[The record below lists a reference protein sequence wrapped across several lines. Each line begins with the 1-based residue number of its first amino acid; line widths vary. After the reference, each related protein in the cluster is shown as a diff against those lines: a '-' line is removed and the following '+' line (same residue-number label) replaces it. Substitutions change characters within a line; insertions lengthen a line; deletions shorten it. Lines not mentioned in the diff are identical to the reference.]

1 MMERYPLRY
10 GNLILE
16 RNDFLMV
23 KKYLQGG
30 PGLEEYTH
38 DNVLA
43 LLRENLQKAIIMDE
57 TNMPSEIIR
66 LYSIVSVVSSSGIEA
81 CFQLVLPDEVD
92 LERDKISELSSLG
105 CSVMG
110 LSKGDII

>member
-1 MMERYPLRY
+1 MKSLMMERYPLRY

-43 LLRENLQKAIIMDE
+43 LLR
-57 TNMPSEIIR
+57 
-66 LYSIVSVVSSSGIEA
+66 
-81 CFQLVLPDEVD
+81 
-92 LERDKISELSSLG
+92 DKISVLSSLG